1 MIMDIVI
8 NVMEKEDMVKFV
20 ENMVEVVDMKI
31 YLVDQIKLL
40 KKKILYKIDKI
51 WMMI

>member
-31 YLVDQIKLL
+31 YLVD
-40 KKKILYKIDKI
+40 
-51 WMMI
+51 